1 MAQGLLNITKKSLP
15 LPHMLQIFCCPL
27 IEIFRNPWQM
37 LLFAGT
43 EIFLNLT
50 YAWYLFIN
58 RLRLDVIAI
67 SKKRWEW
74 NSRAIFTKITP

>member
-1 MAQGLLNITKKSLP
+1 
-15 LPHMLQIFCCPL
+15 MLQNFRCLL

-58 RLRLDVIAI
+58 PLRLDVIAI